1 MSKFG
6 EKKSGEESDEGHGK
20 AESTL
25 VSNWRPNDV
34 IILIRKI
41 LQEFQEFY
49 SNLQTCRISFSQVHG
64 NGSSVT
70 K

>member
-34 IILIRKI
+34 TILIRKI
-41 LQEFQEFY
+41 LQELQEFY
-49 SNLQTCRISFSQVHG
+49 SNL
-64 NGSSVT
+64 
-70 K
+70 